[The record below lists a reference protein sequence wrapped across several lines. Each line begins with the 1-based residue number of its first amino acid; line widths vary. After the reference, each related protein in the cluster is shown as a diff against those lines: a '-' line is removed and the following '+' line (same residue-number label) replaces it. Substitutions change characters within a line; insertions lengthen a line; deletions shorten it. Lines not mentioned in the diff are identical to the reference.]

1 MDSNFIVGTHQLYDR
16 YYDDWNL
23 QYRSYLGGTE
33 FRNGQYLRQ
42 YSSDTQ
48 TPSETINT
56 YTLDSDGAYVL
67 NQRARVE
74 RPKSQRDTLT
84 ATDSTSGTFYGEK
97 LANVPLY
104 NYVKLIVS
112 EYNAMLFRNPPQ
124 RRLPDTDQYN
134 DFVMNVDGEGT
145 NISEFM
151 SQVDQYTSIY
161 GVCHVGV
168 YLFNS
173 EVRWKIHSPLDLTN
187 WEYSYDRD
195 GNLRLDRAV
204 VKLDECEEYTMYR
217 YMDSDTIATV
227 WYGGDEEWEPE
238 DVEGYYQLSDGV
250 WMIPEVNE
258 LGYVPLVTCYQS
270 LKVYNNVGTTPIAD
284 CSQIQRSV
292 YGDLAEIYSAITY
305 SSHPTLIIDESTDQL
320 NNGEIGAEPGSIVRV
335 PTSLT
340 GEQTFTYEF
349 VSPELDAITEI
360 RDLIDNKVDKLTQL
374 AMLRSEDL
382 VRSSRSG
389 EQIEVYDDK
398 LAALIRRK
406 ATNME
411 NAEYHMWEITMDWLN
426 APMPD
431 DFRIS
436 YNRQFNKR
444 ALEHEIAELTKILDL
459 QAKLT
464 AITGQQPDPVL
475 TENLQLRMSELL
487 LSTSTDSGV

>member
-1 MDSNFIVGTHQLYDR
+1 MDSNFIVGTHLLYDR
-16 YYDDWNL
+16 YFDDWNL

-33 FRNGQYLRQ
+33 FRQGQYLRQ
-42 YSSDTQ
+42 YTSDSQ
-48 TPSETINT
+48 TPAETINT
-56 YTLDSDGAYVL
+56 YTVDADGAYVL

-74 RPKSQRDTLT
+74 RPNSQRDTLT
-84 ATDSTSGTFYGEK
+84 ANDSTSGTFYGEK

-124 RRLPDTDQYN
+124 RKLPEDDQIAE
-134 DFVMNVDGEGT
+134 FMMNVDGEGT

-151 SQVDQYTSIY
+151 SQVDQYTTIY
-161 GVCHVGV
+161 GVCHVGC
-168 YLFNS
+168 YLFDS
-173 EVRWKIHSPLDLTN
+173 QVRWKIHSPLDLTN
-187 WEYSYDRD
+187 WEYNYDRN
-195 GNLRLDRAV
+195 GNLHLDRAC
-204 VKLDECEEYTMYR
+204 VKLDETEDYTMYR
-217 YMDSDTIATV
+217 YMDANTIATV
-227 WYGGDEEWEPE
+227 WSGGDEEWEPADKE
-238 DVEGYYQLSDGV
+238 NYYQLCDGV

-258 LGYVPLVTCYQS
+258 LGYVPMVTVYQS

-305 SSHPTLIIDESTDQL
+305 GSHPTLVVDEQTDQL

-335 PTSLT
+335 PTSLS
-340 GEQTFTYEF
+340 GEQTYTYEF
-349 VSPELDAITEI
+349 VSPDLDAITEI
-360 RDLIDNKVDKLTQL
+360 RDLIDNKVTKLTQL

-389 EQIEVYDDK
+389 EQIETYDDK
-398 LAALIRRK
+398 LAASIRRK

-411 NAEYHMWEITMDWLN
+411 NAEYRMWQITMDWLN
-426 APMPD
+426 RAMPEE
-431 DFRIS
+431 FRIS

-444 ALEHEIAELTKILDL
+444 ALEHEIAEITKILDL
-459 QAKLT
+459 QARLSEV
-464 AITGQQPDPVL
+464 TGEQPDQVL
-475 TENLQLRMSELL
+475 TDNLKIRLTELM